1 MPVSIAL
8 PKFGVRRRR
17 MSVRSLSLPVID
29 APSLAAGARVWLLAA
44 ALLLPA
50 YLLYIA
56 HFTIMVP
63 PGTGFMQYDQAYYM
77 AIDRENFADAVY
89 APLSALPVVRDS
101 P

>member
-44 ALLLPA
+44 ALLLPV

-56 HFTIMVP
+56 HFTIMVA
-63 PGTGFMQYDQAYYM
+63 PGTGFLQYDQAYYM
-77 AIDRENFADAVY
+77 GIARAYFADAGF
-89 APLSALPVVRDS
+89 APLYGLPFS
-101 P
+101 PD